1 MRGRTRRSKGPEEN
15 TGADAGSSY
24 SVGAVRTDTRDMRA
38 QERISINCGH
48 MRRSKGVL
56 DWTKDNSRQQ
66 ESNIIE
72 TRSIVY

>member
-38 QERISINCGH
+38 QEAHFNKLWPHEEEQVRAGLD
-48 MRRSKGVL
+48 KG
-56 DWTKDNSRQQ
+56 Q
-66 ESNIIE
+66 
-72 TRSIVY
+72 